1 METEQHP
8 FQKMTNV
15 HTPDPKWVPLT
26 REQVAALPDRTPVR
40 VEWNDTALE
49 GLLHREGTDDSHLC
63 LRYGNG
69 RYQWTG
75 RLVLVATLHV
85 HPEDVPADPD
95 ADRIERMAKA
105 IHDLGCDCGELCE
118 DDSPEAYRA
127 MARAALAAYREEK
140 A

>member
-26 REQVAALPDRTPVR
+26 PDQVAALPDRTPVR

-75 RLVLVATLHV
+75 RLVPGATLHV
-85 HPEDVPADPD
+85 HPEDVPADPG
-95 ADRIERMAKA
+95 RVERMARA
-105 IHDLGCDCGELCE
+105 IHDEGCGMYHSWSDCSVK
-118 DDSPEAYRA
+118 DIYRRQ
-127 MARAALAAYREEK
+127 ARAALAALRKEER
-140 A
+140 